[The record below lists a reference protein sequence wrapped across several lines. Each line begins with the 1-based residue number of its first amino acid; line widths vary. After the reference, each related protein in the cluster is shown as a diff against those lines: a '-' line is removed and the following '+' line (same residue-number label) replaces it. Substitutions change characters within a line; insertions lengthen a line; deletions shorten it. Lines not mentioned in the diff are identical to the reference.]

1 MQYWLV
7 KSEPGCFSITDL
19 ANSPNATSMWDG
31 VRNYQARNFMRDGMK
46 KGDLVFFY
54 HSVTDIGI
62 VGLCEVVSE
71 SAYPDPTQWDPEDE
85 HFDPKSPADKPRWY
99 LVDLKLKETFPRR
112 LSLQEL
118 RDVPGLENME
128 LLRKGSR
135 LSVQPVSKEEFAI
148 IMGLIV

>member
-1 MQYWLV
+1 M
-7 KSEPGCFSITDL
+7 
-19 ANSPNATSMWDG
+19 
-31 VRNYQARNFMRDGMK
+31 
-46 KGDLVFFY
+46 
-54 HSVTDIGI
+54 GI

-71 SAYPDPTQWDPEDE
+71 AAYPDPTQWDPEDE

-99 LVDLKLKETFPRR
+99 LVDIKLKQTFPRR
-112 LSLQEL
+112 LTLQEL
-118 RDVPGLENME
+118 REVPGLEDME